1 MMYEHI
7 CFVQMRLFVR
17 TDFGIT
23 HVYFEIV

>member
-1 MMYEHI
+1 MYEHI

-23 HVYFEIV
+23 HVYFEIVW